1 MKSSMP
7 NAEDSPGS
15 QPHDP
20 YSALRLVHYRRFLL
34 GGIFAT
40 IAAKIQVVALGW
52 ELYERTHSPMD
63 LGLVG
68 LAMFLPM
75 LILTL
80 PAGHAAD
87 RYDRQKLLLVSQ
99 ALMALSSLGLA
110 ALSYLEGPV
119 QLAYAA
125 IALAGTA
132 SALGRPSR
140 GAILRQLVPDHLVGV
155 AVTWNSSSWQLASV
169 AGPALGGLLIAW
181 TGGAFWVFVTAFFLS
196 FAVVVLFGSLKPSEV
211 ARATEP
217 VSLSSLLVGLRFVRR
232 NEMIL
237 AAITLD
243 LFAVLLGGA
252 IALLPVYAKDILKV
266 GSIGLGILDAAP
278 SIGAV
283 LMALTLAHL
292 PPLKKAGPALLWS
305 VAGFGAATIGFG
317 LSTNF
322 AVSFAL
328 LAVTGALDMVSV
340 VVRSTLVQILTP
352 ESMRGRVGAV
362 NTIFIGS
369 SNELGGF
376 ESGITARYFGPVASV
391 VGGGIGTILVV
402 LIVRKAWPSVARLG
416 SLRELRSGTA
426 PSPQAILPEPAKPTL
441 IGSKDVRSG
450 SHP

>member
-1 MKSSMP
+1 MP
-7 NAEDSPGS
+7 NAEDPDGS

-20 YSALRLVHYRRFLL
+20 YSALRLPHYRRFLM
-34 GGIFAT
+34 GGICAT
-40 IAAKIQVVALGW
+40 IAAKIQLVALGW

-75 LILTL
+75 LLLTL
-80 PAGHAAD
+80 PSGHAAD
-87 RYDRQKLLLVSQ
+87 RYDRKSILLISQ
-99 ALMALSSLGLA
+99 SLMAASSLGLA
-110 ALSYLEGPV
+110 ALSYWSGPV

-125 IALAGTA
+125 IVLAGMA
-132 SALGRPSR
+132 SALGRPAR
-140 GAILRQLVPDHLVGV
+140 GAILRQLVPDQLIGV
-155 AVTWNSSSWQLASV
+155 AVTWNSSSWQMASV

-181 TGGAFWVFVTAFFLS
+181 TGGAFWVYVSAFLLS
-196 FAVVVLFGSLKPSEV
+196 ITVVVLFGSLKPSEV
-211 ARATEP
+211 AKETEP
-217 VSLSSLLVGLRFVRR
+217 ISISSLLVGLRFVSKT
-232 NEMIL
+232 ELIL

-252 IALLPVYAKDILKV
+252 VALLPVYAKDILKV

-292 PPLKKAGPALLWS
+292 PPMKRAGSALLWS

-317 LSTNF
+317 LSHNF
-322 AVSFAL
+322 WLSFGL

-340 VVRSTLVQILTP
+340 VVRSTLVQIMTP
-352 ESMRGRVGAV
+352 ESMRGRVSAV

-376 ESGITARYFGPVASV
+376 ESGLTARYFGPVASV

-402 LIVRKAWPSVARLG
+402 LIVRMAWPSVAKLG
-416 SLRELRSGTA
+416 SLQEIRSGVIPGAT
-426 PSPQAILPEPAKPTL
+426 IVPAEASKPKV
-441 IGSKDVRSG
+441 IESSDVPSG
-450 SHP
+450 SHS